1 MRGAWIEMVKWQPKH
16 KHKKSRPVWARGLKL
31 RQSTSCAAYSTSCPT
46 RARGLKYVRPI
57 EDAHDFWSRLHAGVI
72 HRCDTQKREEYGL
85 W

>member
-1 MRGAWIEMVKWQPKH
+1 VAPHAGAWIEMVKWQPKH
-16 KHKKSRPVWARGLKL
+16 KHKKSRPVW
-31 RQSTSCAAYSTSCPT
+31 
-46 RARGLKYVRPI
+46 ARGLKYVRPI

>member
-1 MRGAWIEMVKWQPKH
+1 MVKWQPKH
-16 KHKKSRPVWARGLKL
+16 KHKKSRPVW
-31 RQSTSCAAYSTSCPT
+31 
-46 RARGLKYVRPI
+46 ARGLKYVRPI